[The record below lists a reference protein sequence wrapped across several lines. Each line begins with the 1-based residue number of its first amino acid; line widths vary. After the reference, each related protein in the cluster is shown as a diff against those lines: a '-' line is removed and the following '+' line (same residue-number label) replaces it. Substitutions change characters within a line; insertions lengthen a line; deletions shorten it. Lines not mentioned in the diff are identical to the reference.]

1 MTSIRFLSVDDVLAF
16 HADTISNEGG
26 ASGLRDPALLDSAV
40 AMPQATF
47 DGDFLH
53 AGIPGMA
60 AAYLFHLCQAHAF
73 IDGNKRTA
81 ILSCHAFLD
90 INGWEFSVSA
100 DELFDVVFKVADS
113 STSKDQ
119 LTLRLPKII
128 RPRI

>member
-1 MTSIRFLSVDDVLAF
+1 MASIRFLSVEDVLAF
-16 HADTISNEGG
+16 HADTIAHEGG

-47 DGDFLH
+47 GGDFLH
-53 AGIPGMA
+53 SGVPEMA

-100 DELFDVVFKVADS
+100 DELFDTVLKIAA
-113 STSKDQ
+113 STTTKDQ
-119 LTLRLPKII
+119 LTLRLPQII
-128 RPRI
+128 RPRK